1 MPTRS
6 GLIRLPSVESTNR
19 EVGVPPLATIGTRQQ
34 PARVS
39 DGLIATPLRTLRPQI
54 SDPRHPNLTLRYKV
68 PLDPGLRTDYGR
80 IRSILRSERCASRR
94 AIRCIMRSP

>member
-1 MPTRS
+1 M
-6 GLIRLPSVESTNR
+6 
-19 EVGVPPLATIGTRQQ
+19 PPLATIGTRQQ

-80 IRSILRSERCASRR
+80 ARAGSRPAFTNCR
-94 AIRCIMRSP
+94 PDYSLL